1 MGEVDAA
8 RSKKIADADMGN
20 RVYSDRLSTRRHRIH
35 DDPICSGV
43 KGIIHTGAPVKEH
56 IQDLRC
62 GGVRVFRL
70 HDRVAAL
77 HKIGPGILLDG
88 LDGAVNKSKIF
99 AVAPA
104 LFLVLINQK
113 EAASQGF
120 TIAHVA
126 DEADIPLGL
135 SAAFFI

>member
-1 MGEVDAA
+1 MPRGAIKLPMRIWGTA
-8 RSKKIADADMGN
+8 
-20 RVYSDRLSTRRHRIH
+20 ST
-35 DDPICSGV
+35 PIV
-43 KGIIHTGAPVKEH
+43 F
-56 IQDLRC
+56 
-62 GGVRVFRL
+62 RVFRL

-135 SAAFFI
+135 SAAFFIWFLLKLFAKELNMPVRIRLPRDAFELEVLRGNLQPGGK